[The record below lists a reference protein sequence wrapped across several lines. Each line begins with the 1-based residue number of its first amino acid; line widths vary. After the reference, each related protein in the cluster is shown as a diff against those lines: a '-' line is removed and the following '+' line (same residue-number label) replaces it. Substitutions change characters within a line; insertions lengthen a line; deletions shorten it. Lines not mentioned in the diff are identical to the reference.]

1 MYYLK
6 TFPGPIAQALK
17 RTRGLITAGTLMAM
31 AAQGASAACT
41 YTVESEWNN
50 GFVANITIKNDS
62 GAQVNNWSVNWSYPT
77 NRITSSWNVNL
88 SGANPYTATNV
99 SWNGGIAPG
108 QSVTFGFQG
117 TKGASAAERPTINGT
132 LCGAAPVS
140 SVRSSTP
147 PSSAPVSSVRS
158 SLAPSSVAPSSI
170 APSSAPRSSV
180 APSSIAP
187 SSAPVSS
194 SSRSSAAPTTR
205 KFVGN
210 ITTSGAVRSDFINYW
225 NQITPENEGKW
236 GSVEATRD
244 VYNWAPV
251 DRVYAYARQHN
262 IPVKAH
268 TFVWGSQFP
277 SWITNLSAAE
287 QAAEIEEWIR
297 DYCTRYPDTA
307 LIDVVNEAT
316 PGHAPATFAQNAFG
330 NDWIIKSFQLARKY
344 CPNATL
350 ILNDYNVLSWNT
362 NEFIAMATPAINA
375 GVVDALGMQA
385 HGLADRPLSE
395 TTSKLNQI
403 AALGLPIYIS
413 EYDIEKTNDQEQLQ
427 VMQQQFPL
435 FYNHPS
441 VKGITLWGY
450 VVGKTWRDGTGLIQD
465 NGTPRPAMTW
475 LMNYLASQ
483 TPASSSVRSSAP
495 SSVPASSRSSS
506 SAVVASSSSV
516 VIVPSS
522 SSSLASSSVRSSS
535 SSSIISNQSQ
545 LVVAINAGGAQ
556 VAYNG
561 VQYQADRFSTG
572 GTANSTTDNISNVA
586 EPALFQTERYGTFG
600 YEVPVTNATY
610 SVELHF
616 AEIYHTTVGKRS
628 FNLSVEGKQEL
639 SQVDLYSLIG
649 ADAAYS
655 YTVNNVQVTDGKLN
669 IDLATLVDNGTI
681 AGFAIYSSNGGKLV
695 ETPPVTPGTASKE
708 NEGADCVLGTAPAA
722 ASNAK
727 LPDPFKK
734 YNGTR
739 ISSKADWRC
748 QRQET
753 LKQIEA
759 SIYGTKPGKP
769 DSVTGTVSNTQIT
782 VNVSHQG
789 KTASFS
795 AKVEMPTNVS
805 GPVPAVVVLGGFGA
819 DTATIKAEGVAVI
832 TYDPY
837 AVGAE
842 SGSRTN
848 KTGAFYT
855 IYGNRSTTGLLAA
868 WGWGVSR
875 IIDVLEQ
882 SGTVL
887 KADAIG
893 VTGCSRFGK
902 GAFAIGA
909 LDQRIALTMPIESG
923 SGGVPIWRG
932 IPGEGAQSPS
942 SAYGETYWL
951 GDVFSGY
958 TADTKRLPVDTHQI
972 IGLVAPRGLYIMDNP
987 HIANLGPKSAHAAA
1001 LAGAEIYKALGATS
1015 SITYLSNIAD
1025 GNHCAIRPE
1034 FKAPL
1039 QANIRRFLK
1048 KESATTG
1055 GLNARSN
1062 ATANFSDWV
1071 DWTTPTL
1078 N

>member
-1 MYYLK
+1 MHKLN
-6 TFPGPIAQALK
+6 TFPESIAQALK
-17 RTRGLITAGTLMAM
+17 RTRVLVTAGAVLAM

-41 YTVESEWNN
+41 YTIDNEWNT
-50 GFVANITIKNDS
+50 GFVASITIKNDT
-62 GAQVNNWSVNWSYPT
+62 GAAVNGWNINWSYST
-77 NRITSSWNVNL
+77 NRITSSWNANL
-88 SGANPYTATNV
+88 TGSNPYTATNLG
-99 SWNGGIAPG
+99 WNGSIAAG
-108 QSVTFGFQG
+108 QSVSFGFQG
-117 TKGASAAERPTINGT
+117 NKNGATAERPTINGT
-132 LCGAAPVS
+132 VCSGGTVS
-140 SVRSSTP
+140 SPASSSVIRSSVPSSTP
-147 PSSAPVSSVRS
+147 SSVPSSSRSSV
-158 SLAPSSVAPSSI
+158 PSSI
-170 APSSAPRSSV
+170 AV
-180 APSSIAP
+180 T
-187 SSAPVSS
+187 S
-194 SSRSSAAPTTR
+194 SSRSSAAPVTR

-210 ITTSGAVRSDFINYW
+210 ITTSGAVRPDFINYW

-244 VYNWAPV
+244 QYNWAPL
-251 DRVYAYARQHN
+251 DRIYAYAREHN

-277 SWITNLSAAE
+277 SWINNLSAAE

-307 LIDVVNEAT
+307 MIDVVNEAI
-316 PGHAPATFAQNAFG
+316 PGHAPAAFAQNAFG
-330 NDWIIKSFQLARKY
+330 NDWIIKSFQLARQY
-344 CPNATL
+344 CPNAIL
-350 ILNDYNVLSWNT
+350 ILNDYNVLSWDT
-362 NEFIAMATPAINA
+362 DKFITLARPVIAA
-375 GVVDALGMQA
+375 GVVDALGAQS

-435 FYNHPS
+435 FYNHAS

-465 NGTPRPAMTW
+465 NGTFRPAMTW
-475 LMNYLASQ
+475 LMNYL
-483 TPASSSVRSSAP
+483 SSVTPSSQ
-495 SSVPASSRSSS
+495 SSVPSSSRSSQS
-506 SAVVASSSSV
+506 SAIISSSSSSV
-516 VIVPSS
+516 IVPATSS
-522 SSSLASSSVRSSS
+522 SSSRPSSSSVRSSS
-535 SSSIISNQSQ
+535 SSSIISTTRE
-545 LVVAINAGGAQ
+545 LVYAINSGGGK
-556 VAYNG
+556 VNYNG
-561 VQYQADRFSTG
+561 VEYQADRFNTG

-586 EPALFQTERYGTFG
+586 EGALFQSELYGTFG
-600 YEVPVTNATY
+600 YEIPVTNSTY

-628 FNLSVEGKQEL
+628 FNVSVEGKQEL

-669 IDLATLVDNGTI
+669 INLETLLDNGTL
-681 AGFAIYSSNGGKLV
+681 AGFAIYSSTGGKFV
-695 ETPPVTPGTASKE
+695 EPPVVDPGSASKE
-708 NEGADCVLGTAPAA
+708 NEGADCVLGSAPAA
-722 ASNAK
+722 TSNAK

-734 YNGTR
+734 YNGSR
-739 ISSKADWRC
+739 IASKSEWRC
-748 QRQET
+748 QRQEI
-753 LKQIEA
+753 LKQVEA
-759 SIYGTKPGKP
+759 SIYGTKPPKP
-769 DSVTGTVSNTQIT
+769 EKVTGTVSRTQIT
-782 VNVSHQG
+782 VNVEHQG
-789 KTASFS
+789 KTASFT
-795 AKVEMPTNVS
+795 AKVEMPTNAS
-805 GPVPAVVVLGGFGA
+805 GAVPAVVVLGGFGG
-819 DTATIKAEGVAVI
+819 DTATIKAEGAAII

-882 SGTVL
+882 SGATIL
-887 KADAIG
+887 KPDAIG

-909 LDQRIALTMPIESG
+909 LDQRIALTIPFESG

-951 GDVFSGY
+951 GDAFSNY
-958 TADTKRLPVDTHQI
+958 TADTKRLPVDTHEI
-972 IGLVAPRGLYIMDNP
+972 IALVAPRGLYIMDNP

-1001 LAGAEIYKALGATS
+1001 LAGAEVYKALGATS
-1015 SITYLSNIAD
+1015 SITYHSNVAS
-1025 GNHCAIRPE
+1025 GSHCEIRPE
-1034 FKAPL
+1034 HKAQL

-1055 GLNARSN
+1055 GLNAHSK
-1062 ATANFSDWV
+1062 ATANKNDWV

>member
-1 MYYLK
+1 MNKIQCAEPL
-6 TFPGPIAQALK
+6 FA
-17 RTRGLITAGTLMAM
+17 RGLKKTCRLIGAG
-31 AAQGASAACT
+31 AALAFLSQSAFAACT
-41 YTVESEWNN
+41 YNIDNEWNT
-50 GFVANITIKNDS
+50 GFVASINIKNDT
-62 GAQVNNWSVNWSYPT
+62 GAPVTNWSINWSYSA
-77 NRITSSWNVNL
+77 NRITSSWNANL
-88 SGANPYTATNV
+88 TGSNPYTATNIG
-99 SWNGGIAPG
+99 WNGNIAAG
-108 QSVTFGFQG
+108 QSVSFGFQG
-117 TKGASAAERPTINGT
+117 NKNGSTAERPTINGT
-132 LCGAAPVS
+132 VCSGGTVS
-140 SVRSSTP
+140 SVRSS
-147 PSSAPVSSVRS
+147 SVSSVSTS
-158 SLAPSSVAPSSI
+158 SS
-170 APSSAPRSSV
+170 
-180 APSSIAP
+180 
-187 SSAPVSS
+187 VSS
-194 SSRSSAAPTTR
+194 SSRSSVISSAVTSSSSRSSVVSTN

-210 ITTSGAVRSDFINYW
+210 ITTSGAVRSDFSNYW

-251 DRVYAYARQHN
+251 DRIYAYAREHN
-262 IPVKAH
+262 IPMKAH

-277 SWITNLSAAE
+277 SWITNLSASE

-307 LIDVVNEAT
+307 MIDVVNEAI
-316 PGHAPATFAQNAFG
+316 PGHAPATYAQNAFG

-350 ILNDYNVLSWNT
+350 ILNDYNVLSWDT
-362 NEFIAMATPAINA
+362 DKFITLAKPVIAA
-375 GVVDALGMQA
+375 GVVDALGEQA

-395 TTSKLNQI
+395 LQSKLSQI
-403 AALGLPIYIS
+403 AALGLPIYIT
-413 EYDIEKTNDQEQLQ
+413 EYDIEKTNDQDQLR

-435 FYNHPS
+435 FYEHPS

-475 LMNYLASQ
+475 LMNYLSSAR
-483 TPASSSVRSSAP
+483 SSSSQ
-495 SSVPASSRSSS
+495 SSVVSSSRSSQS
-506 SAVVASSSSV
+506 SIVTVSSSSSV
-516 VIVPSS
+516 IPSS
-522 SSSLASSSVRSSS
+522 SSSSVSSSLNSSSVSSVSSSLRSSS
-535 SSSIISNQSQ
+535 SSSIATRQ
-545 LVVAINAGGAQ
+545 LVYAINSGGGK
-556 VAYNG
+556 VSYSG
-561 VQYQADRFSTG
+561 VEYQADRFNTG
-572 GTANSTTDNISNVA
+572 GTAHSVTTNITNTT
-586 EPALFQTERYGTFG
+586 EDALFQDELYGTFG
-600 YEVPVTNATY
+600 YAIPVTNSTY

-616 AEIYHTTVGKRS
+616 AEIYHTTSAQRS
-628 FNLSVEGKQEL
+628 FNVSVEGRSVM
-639 SQVDLYSLIG
+639 SQVDIYSLIG
-649 ADAAYS
+649 ANAAYT
-655 YTVNNVQVTDGKLN
+655 YTVDNIQVTDGKLN
-669 IDLATLVDNGTI
+669 IDLETLKDNGTI
-681 AGFAIYSSNGGKLV
+681 SGFAIYSSSGGKFV
-695 ETPPVTPGTASKE
+695 EPPVVDPGSSGKE
-708 NEGADCVLGTAPAA
+708 NEGADCAIGNAPAA
-722 ASNAK
+722 ATNAK

-734 YNGTR
+734 YNGAR
-739 ISSKADWRC
+739 IASKSDWRC
-748 QRQET
+748 QRQEI
-753 LKQIEA
+753 LKQAEA
-759 SIYGTKPGKP
+759 SIYGTKPPKP
-769 DSVTGTVSNTQIT
+769 EQVSGTVSSTQIT
-782 VNVSHQG
+782 VNVQHQG
-789 KTASFS
+789 KTASFT
-795 AKVEMPTNVS
+795 AKVEMPSNTS

-819 DTATIKAEGVAVI
+819 DTSTIKAEGVAVI
-832 TYDPY
+832 NYDPY

-882 SGTVL
+882 SGATVL
-887 KADAIG
+887 KPDAIG

-951 GDVFSGY
+951 GDAFNNYVS
-958 TADTKRLPVDTHQI
+958 DVKRLPVDTHEI

-1015 SITYLSNIAD
+1015 SITYYSNVSD
-1025 GNHCAIRPE
+1025 GTHCAVRPE
-1034 FKAPL
+1034 FKAPM

-1048 KESATTG
+1048 NESATTG
-1055 GLNARSN
+1055 GINASSK
-1062 ATANFSDWV
+1062 ATSRLSDWV

>member
-1 MYYLK
+1 MHNIK
-6 TFPGPIAQALK
+6 SAAGPITCALK
-17 RTRGLITAGTLMAM
+17 RTCGLIGMG
-31 AAQGASAACT
+31 AAFALLSHSASAACT
-41 YTVESEWNN
+41 YSVDNEWNN
-50 GFVANITIKNDS
+50 GFVASITIKNDT
-62 GAQVNNWSVNWSYPT
+62 GAAVNGWSINWSYST
-77 NRITSSWNVNL
+77 NRITSSWNANL
-88 SGANPYTATNV
+88 SGSNPYTATNIG
-99 SWNGGIAPG
+99 WNGSIAPG
-108 QSVTFGFQG
+108 QSISFGFQG
-117 TKGASAAERPTINGT
+117 NKNGATAERPTINGT
-132 LCGAAPVS
+132 VCSGGTGSSARSS
-140 SVRSSTP
+140 SVTPSSVPSSTP
-147 PSSAPVSSVRS
+147 ASS
-158 SLAPSSVAPSSI
+158 
-170 APSSAPRSSV
+170 RSSV
-180 APSSIAP
+180 A
-187 SSAPVSS
+187 VT
-194 SSRSSAAPTTR
+194 SSRSSVAPTTR

-210 ITTSGAVRSDFINYW
+210 ITTGGAVRSDFINYW

-244 VYNWAPV
+244 QYNWAPL
-251 DRVYAYARQHN
+251 DRIYEYARQHN

-297 DYCTRYPDTA
+297 DYCARYPDTA
-307 LIDVVNEAT
+307 MIDVVNEAI

-330 NDWIIKSFQLARKY
+330 NDWIIKSFQLARQY
-344 CPNATL
+344 CPNAVL
-350 ILNDYNVLSWNT
+350 ILNDYNVLSWDT
-362 NEFIAMATPAINA
+362 DKFITLARPVIAA
-375 GVVDALGMQA
+375 GVVDALGAQS

-435 FYNHPS
+435 FYNHAS

-450 VVGKTWRDGTGLIQD
+450 VVGRTWREGTGLIQE

-475 LMNYLASQ
+475 LMNYL
-483 TPASSSVRSSAP
+483 SSVTPSSQ
-495 SSVPASSRSSS
+495 SSVPASSRSSQAS
-506 SAVVASSSSV
+506 VARSSSS
-516 VIVPSS
+516 IVPLSS
-522 SSSLASSSVRSSS
+522 SSSSSRPASSSIRSSS
-535 SSSIISNQSQ
+535 SSSIISTRPE
-545 LVVAINAGGAQ
+545 LVYAINSGGGK
-556 VAYNG
+556 VSYNG
-561 VQYQADRFSTG
+561 VEYQADRFNTG

-586 EPALFQTERYGTFG
+586 EGALFQSELYGTFG
-600 YEVPVTNATY
+600 YEIPVTNSTY

-616 AEIYHTTVGKRS
+616 AEIYHTTSGRRS
-628 FNLSVEGKQEL
+628 FNVAVEGKQEM

-649 ADAAYS
+649 ADAAYA

-669 IDLATLVDNGTI
+669 IDLTTLTDNATL
-681 AGFAIYSSNGGKLV
+681 AGFAIYSSTGGKFV
-695 ETPPVTPGTASKE
+695 EPPVVDPGSASKE
-708 NEGADCVLGTAPAA
+708 NEGADCAIGNPPAA
-722 ASNAK
+722 TSNAR

-734 YNGTR
+734 YSGAR
-739 ISSKADWRC
+739 ISSKSEWRC
-748 QRQET
+748 QRQEI
-753 LKQIEA
+753 LKQVEA
-759 SIYGTKPGKP
+759 SIYGTKPPKP
-769 DSVTGTVSNTQIT
+769 EQVTGSVSRTQIT
-782 VNVSHQG
+782 VNVQHQG

-795 AKVEMPTNVS
+795 AKVEMPSNVS
-805 GPVPAVVVLGGFGA
+805 GPVPAVVVLGGFGG
-819 DTATIKAEGVAVI
+819 DTATIKAEGAAII

-868 WGWGVSR
+868 WSWGVSR

-882 SGTVL
+882 NGATIL
-887 KADAIG
+887 KPDAIG

-909 LDQRIALTMPIESG
+909 LDQRIALTIPFESG

-951 GDVFSGY
+951 GDAFSNY

-972 IGLVAPRGLYIMDNP
+972 IALVAPRGLYIMDNP

-1001 LAGAEIYKALGATS
+1001 IAGAEVYKALGATN
-1015 SITYLSNIAD
+1015 SITYHSNVAS
-1025 GNHCAIRPE
+1025 GSHCEVRPE
-1034 FKAPL
+1034 HKAQL

-1055 GLNARSN
+1055 GLNAHSK
-1062 ATANFSDWV
+1062 ATANKNDWV

>member
-1 MYYLK
+1 MHHLK
-6 TFPGPIAQALK
+6 TFPGPLAQALK
-17 RTRGLITAGTLMAM
+17 RTRGMFVAGAVLAM
-31 AAQGASAACT
+31 TAQGASAACT
-41 YTVESEWNN
+41 YTIDNEWNT
-50 GFVANITIKNDS
+50 GFVATITIKNDT
-62 GAQVNNWSVNWSYPT
+62 GAAVNGWNINWTYSA
-77 NRITSSWNVNL
+77 NRITSSWNANL
-88 SGANPYTATNV
+88 TGSNPYTATNLG
-99 SWNGGIAPG
+99 WNGNIAAG
-108 QSVTFGFQG
+108 QSVSFGFQG
-117 TKGASAAERPTINGT
+117 NKNGATAERPTINGT
-132 LCGAAPVS
+132 VCAGGTVS
-140 SVRSSTP
+140 SVRSSSVV
-147 PSSAPVSSVRS
+147 PSSVPSSSVRS
-158 SLAPSSVAPSSI
+158 SVVPSSSTPSSVASSSSVPSST
-170 APSSAPRSSV
+170 
-180 APSSIAP
+180 
-187 SSAPVSS
+187 PVTS

-251 DRVYAYARQHN
+251 DRIYAYAREHN

-277 SWITNLSAAE
+277 SWITNLSASE

-316 PGHAPATFAQNAFG
+316 PGHAPAEFARNAFG

-344 CPNATL
+344 CPNAVL

-362 NEFIAMATPAINA
+362 AEFIAMATPAINA

-385 HGLADRPLSE
+385 HGLADRPLAE

-435 FYNHPS
+435 FYNHAS

-450 VVGKTWRDGTGLIQD
+450 VVGKTWRDGTGLIQE

-475 LMNYLASQ
+475 LMNYLKTATPSSQ
-483 TPASSSVRSSAP
+483 SSAP
-495 SSVPASSRSSS
+495 SSVASSSRSSQS
-506 SAVVASSSSV
+506 SAVVSSSSSV

-522 SSSLASSSVRSSS
+522 SSSSSLSSSLRSSS
-535 SSSIISNQSQ
+535 SSSIISTRPE
-545 LVVAINAGGAQ
+545 LVYAINSGGGK
-556 VAYNG
+556 VNYNG
-561 VQYQADRFSTG
+561 VEYLADRFSTG

-586 EPALFQTERYGTFG
+586 EPALFQSELYGTFG
-600 YEVPVTNATY
+600 YEIPVTNSTY
-610 SVELHF
+610 TVELHF
-616 AEIYHTTVGKRS
+616 AEIYHTTVGQRS
-628 FNLSVEGKQEL
+628 FNVSVEGKQEM

-649 ADAAYS
+649 ADAAYT

-669 IDLATLVDNGTI
+669 INLQTLVDNGTL
-681 AGFAIYSSNGGKLV
+681 AGFAIYSSTGGKFV
-695 ETPPVTPGTASKE
+695 EPPVVDPGSASKE
-708 NEGADCVLGTAPAA
+708 NEGADCVLGAAPAA

-734 YNGTR
+734 YNGSR
-739 ISSKADWRC
+739 IAAKSEWRC

-769 DSVTGTVSNTQIT
+769 ESVTGTVTNTQIT

-789 KTASFS
+789 KTASFT
-795 AKVEMPTNVS
+795 AKVERPANVT

-819 DTATIKAEGVAVI
+819 DTATIRAEGVAVI

-837 AVGAE
+837 VVGAE

-868 WGWGVSR
+868 WAWGVSR

-882 SGTVL
+882 SGTTVL
-887 KADAIG
+887 KPDAIG

-951 GDVFSGY
+951 GDAFSNY

-972 IGLVAPRGLYIMDNP
+972 IALVAPRGLYIMDNP

-1001 LAGAEIYKALGATS
+1001 LAGAEVYKALGATS

-1025 GNHCAIRPE
+1025 GSHCAIRPE

-1039 QANIRRFLK
+1039 QSNIRRFLK

-1055 GLNARSN
+1055 GLNPRSN
-1062 ATANFSDWV
+1062 ATANKNDWV

>member
-1 MYYLK
+1 MNTMNLL
-6 TFPGPIAQALK
+6 PGQIARVLK
-17 RTRGLITAGTLMAM
+17 RTRGLMTAGALLALT
-31 AAQGASAACT
+31 AQGASAACT
-41 YTVESEWNN
+41 YNVDNEWNT
-50 GFVANITIKNDS
+50 GFVASITIKNDT
-62 GAQVNNWSVNWSYPT
+62 GAPVNNWSLNWSYT
-77 NRITSSWNVNL
+77 SNRISSGWNSNL
-88 SGANPYTATNV
+88 SGSNPYIATNMN
-99 SWNGGIAPG
+99 WNGSIAPG
-108 QSVTFGFQG
+108 QSVSFGFQG
-117 TKGASAAERPTINGT
+117 TKNNGSAAERPTINGT
-132 LCGAAPVS
+132 VCGGGAVS
-140 SVRSSTP
+140 SVRSS
-147 PSSAPVSSVRS
+147 A
-158 SLAPSSVAPSSI
+158 APSSVAPSSV
-170 APSSAPRSSV
+170 APSSVGPSSVPRSSV
-180 APSSIAP
+180 APSSVAP
-187 SSAPVSS
+187 SSVPRSSVAPSS
-194 SSRSSAAPTTR
+194 SSKSSVAPTTA

-244 VYNWAPV
+244 QYNWAPL
-251 DRVYAYARQHN
+251 DRIYAYARQHN

-268 TFVWGSQFP
+268 TLVWGSQFP
-277 SWITNLSAAE
+277 NWINNLSAAE

-297 DYCTRYPDTA
+297 DYCARYPDTA
-307 LIDVVNEAT
+307 MIDVVNEAT
-316 PGHAPATFAQNAFG
+316 PGHAPATYAQNAFG
-330 NDWIIKSFQLARKY
+330 NNWIIKSFQLARQY
-344 CPNATL
+344 CPNAIL

-362 NEFIAMATPAINA
+362 AEFIAMATPAINA

-413 EYDIEKTNDQEQLQ
+413 EYDIEKTNDQQQLQ

-450 VVGKTWRDGTGLIQD
+450 VVGRTWRDGTGLIQE

-475 LMNYLASQ
+475 LMNYLANQ
-483 TPASSSVRSSAP
+483 TPASSSAP
-495 SSVPASSRSSS
+495 SSVPVSSSRSSQS
-506 SAVVASSSSV
+506 SLGL
-516 VIVPSS
+516 PSS
-522 SSSLASSSVRSSS
+522 SSSVITLPSSS
-535 SSSIISNQSQ
+535 SSSSPRSSSASSIISTQPQ

-556 VAYNG
+556 VNYNG
-561 VQYQADRFSTG
+561 VQYKADQYSTG
-572 GTANSTTDNISNVA
+572 GTAHSTTSSISNVA
-586 EPALFQTERYGTFG
+586 EGALFQSERYGTYG
-600 YEVPVTNATY
+600 YEIPVTNSTY
-610 SVELHF
+610 TIELHF
-616 AEIYHTTVGKRS
+616 AEIYQTTVGRRS
-628 FNLSVEGKQEL
+628 FNLAVEGAQEMY
-639 SQVDLYSLIG
+639 QVDLYSLIG
-649 ADAAYS
+649 ANAAYT
-655 YTVNNVQVTDGKLN
+655 YVVEDVQVTDGKLN
-669 IDLATLVDNGTI
+669 IDLTTLVDNATL
-681 AGFAIYSSNGGKLV
+681 AGFAIYSSTGGKLV
-695 ETPPVTPGTASKE
+695 ETTPPINPGTASKE
-708 NEGADCVLGTAPAA
+708 NEGADCAIGNPPAA
-722 ASNAK
+722 TSNAR

-734 YNGTR
+734 YNGAR
-739 ISSKADWRC
+739 ITSKADWRC

-753 LKQIEA
+753 LKQVEA

-769 DSVTGTVSNTQIT
+769 ESVTGTVSNTQIT
-782 VNVSHQG
+782 VNVQHQG
-789 KTASFS
+789 KSASFS
-795 AKVEMPTNVS
+795 ARVEMPTNVS

-832 TYDPY
+832 VYDPY
-837 AVGAE
+837 VVGAE

-868 WGWGVSR
+868 WSWGVSR

-882 SGTVL
+882 SGTTVL
-887 KADAIG
+887 KPDAIG

-909 LDQRIALTMPIESG
+909 LDQRIALTMPFESG

-951 GDVFSGY
+951 GDAFSNY
-958 TADTKRLPVDTHQI
+958 TADTRRLPVDTHQI
-972 IGLVAPRGLYIMDNP
+972 IALVAPRGLFIMDNP

-1001 LAGAEIYKALGATS
+1001 LAGAEVYKALGATS
-1015 SITYLSNIAD
+1015 SITYHSNVAN
-1025 GNHCAIRPE
+1025 GSHCAIRPE
-1034 FKAPL
+1034 HKAPL

-1055 GLNARSN
+1055 GLNARAN
-1062 ATANFSDWV
+1062 ATANINDWV

>member
-1 MYYLK
+1 MRSL
-6 TFPGPIAQALK
+6 TIFPGHIAQALK
-17 RTRGLITAGTLMAM
+17 RTRHLVTAGALLAV

-41 YTVESEWNN
+41 YNIDNEWNT
-50 GFVANITIKNDS
+50 GFVASITIKNDT
-62 GAQVNNWSVNWSYPT
+62 GAAINNWNINWSYSA
-77 NRITSSWNVNL
+77 NRITNSWNANL
-88 SGANPYTATNV
+88 SGSNPYTASNLG
-99 SWNGGIAPG
+99 WNGNIAPG
-108 QSVTFGFQG
+108 QSISFGFQG
-117 TKGASAAERPTINGT
+117 NKNNGAAAERPTINGAA
-132 LCGAAPVS
+132 CNGGAVS
-140 SVRSSTP
+140 SVRSSVA
-147 PSSAPVSSVRS
+147 PSSVAPSSV
-158 SLAPSSVAPSSI
+158 APSSVAPSSI
-170 APSSAPRSSV
+170 APSSSRSSVPSSV
-180 APSSIAP
+180 APSSIA
-187 SSAPVSS
+187 VTS
-194 SSRSSAAPTTR
+194 SSRSSVAPAPR

-244 VYNWAPV
+244 QYNWAPL
-251 DRVYAYARQHN
+251 DRIYAYARQHN

-268 TFVWGSQFP
+268 TLVWGSQFP
-277 SWITNLSAAE
+277 SWINNLSAAE

-297 DYCTRYPDTA
+297 DYCARYPDTA
-307 LIDVVNEAT
+307 MIDVVNEAT
-316 PGHAPATFAQNAFG
+316 PGHAPAAFAQNAFG
-330 NDWIIKSFQLARKY
+330 NNWIIKSFQLARQY
-344 CPNATL
+344 CPNAIL

-362 NEFIAMATPAINA
+362 AEFITMATPAINA

-395 TTSKLNQI
+395 TTNKLNQI

-450 VVGKTWRDGTGLIQD
+450 VVGKTWRDGTGLIQE

-475 LMNYLASQ
+475 LMNYLATNATSSQ
-483 TPASSSVRSSAP
+483 SSVAS
-495 SSVPASSRSSS
+495 SSRSSQS
-506 SAVVASSSSV
+506 SAIISSSSSSV
-516 VIVPSS
+516 IVPATS
-522 SSSLASSSVRSSS
+522 SSSLSSTSSARSSS
-535 SSSIISNQSQ
+535 SSSIISTWPE

-556 VAYNG
+556 VNYNG
-561 VQYQADRFSTG
+561 VQYKADQYSTG
-572 GTANSTTDNISNVA
+572 GTVHSTTSSISNVA
-586 EPALFQTERYGTFG
+586 EGALFQSERYGTYG
-600 YEVPVTNATY
+600 YEIPVTNSTY
-610 SVELHF
+610 SIELHF
-616 AEIYHTTVGKRS
+616 AEIYQTTVGKRS
-628 FNLSVEGKQEL
+628 FNVSVEGKQEMY
-639 SQVDLYSLIG
+639 QVDLYSLIG
-649 ADAAYS
+649 ANAAYS
-655 YTVNNVQVTDGKLN
+655 YTVDNVQVTDGKLN
-669 IDLATLVDNGTI
+669 IDLTTLVDNATL
-681 AGFAIYSSNGGKLV
+681 AGFAIYSSTGGKLV
-695 ETPPVTPGTASKE
+695 ETTPPINPGTASKE
-708 NEGADCVLGTAPAA
+708 NEGADCVLGNPPAA
-722 ASNAK
+722 TSNAK

-734 YNGTR
+734 YNGAR
-739 ISSKADWRC
+739 IASKADWRC

-753 LKQIEA
+753 LKQVEA

-769 DSVTGTVSNTQIT
+769 QTVTGTVSNSQIT
-782 VNVSHQG
+782 VNVQHQG
-789 KTASFS
+789 KSASFS
-795 AKVEMPTNVS
+795 ARVEMPSNTS

-832 TYDPY
+832 VYDPY
-837 AVGAE
+837 VVGAE
-842 SGSRTN
+842 SGSRSN
-848 KTGAFYT
+848 KTGAFYS
-855 IYGNRSTTGLLAA
+855 IYGNNSSTGLLAA

-882 SGTVL
+882 SGTTVL
-887 KADAIG
+887 KPDAIG

-909 LDQRIALTMPIESG
+909 LDQRIALTMPFESG

-951 GDVFSGY
+951 GDTFGNY

-972 IGLVAPRGLYIMDNP
+972 IALVAPRGLFIMDNP

-1001 LAGAEIYKALGATS
+1001 LAGAEVYKALGATS
-1015 SITYLSNIAD
+1015 SITYHSNVAD
-1025 GNHCAIRPE
+1025 GSHCSIRPE
-1034 FKAPL
+1034 HKAPL

-1055 GLNARSN
+1055 GINARSN
-1062 ATANFSDWV
+1062 ATANINDWV

>member
-1 MYYLK
+1 MHNSQYAL
-6 TFPGPIAQALK
+6 GPITQALK
-17 RTRGLITAGTLMAM
+17 KTCGLLAVG
-31 AAQGASAACT
+31 AALAVLSHSASAACT
-41 YTVESEWNN
+41 YKVDNEWNN
-50 GFVANITIKNDS
+50 GFVASITIKNDT
-62 GAQVNNWSVNWSYPT
+62 GAAVTNWSLNWSYAS
-77 NRITSSWNVNL
+77 NRITSSWNANF
-88 SGANPYTATNV
+88 SGSNPYTATNV
-99 SWNGGIAPG
+99 NWNGNIAAG

-117 TKGASAAERPTINGT
+117 TKGSGAAEVPTVNGT
-132 LCGAAPVS
+132 VCAGGTVSSTANVSSTTSVS
-140 SVRSSTP
+140 SVQS
-147 PSSAPVSSVRS
+147 
-158 SLAPSSVAPSSI
+158 SSVAPSSVPRI
-170 APSSAPRSSV
+170 SS
-180 APSSIAP
+180 APSSI
-187 SSAPVSS
+187 SISS
-194 SSRSSAAPTTR
+194 SSRSSVAPTTR

-244 VYNWAPV
+244 QYNWAPL
-251 DRVYAYARQHN
+251 DRIYEYARQHN

-277 SWITNLSAAE
+277 NWINNLSAAE

-307 LIDVVNEAT
+307 MIDVVNEAI

-330 NDWIIKSFQLARKY
+330 NDWIIKSFQLARQY
-344 CPNATL
+344 CPNAIL
-350 ILNDYNVLSWNT
+350 ILNDYNVLSWDT
-362 NEFIAMATPAINA
+362 DKFVTLARPVIAA
-375 GVVDALGMQA
+375 GVVDALGAQS

-435 FYNHPS
+435 FYNHAS

-450 VVGKTWRDGTGLIQD
+450 VVGKTWRDGTGLIQE

-475 LMNYLASQ
+475 LMNYLATNTPSSQ
-483 TPASSSVRSSAP
+483 SSVASSVAS
-495 SSVPASSRSSS
+495 SSRSSLS
-506 SAVVASSSSV
+506 SSQSSSLISSASSSLV
-516 VIVPSS
+516 RSS
-522 SSSLASSSVRSSS
+522 SSIVSSSSVRSSS
-535 SSSIISNQSQ
+535 SSSVISTNQ
-545 LVVAINAGGAQ
+545 LVLAINSGGGA
-556 VAYNG
+556 VNYNG
-561 VQYQADRFSTG
+561 VAYQADRLNTG
-572 GTANSTTDNISNVA
+572 GTAHSTTDNISNVA
-586 EPALFQTERYGTFG
+586 EGALFQSELYGSFG
-600 YEVPVTNATY
+600 YEIPVTNATY
-610 SVELHF
+610 SIELHF

-628 FNLSVEGKQEL
+628 FNLAIEGKQEMA
-639 SQVDLYSLIG
+639 QVDLYSLIG

-655 YTVNNVQVTDGKLN
+655 FTVNNVQVSDGKLN
-669 IDLATLVDNGTI
+669 IDLTTLVDNATL

-695 ETPPVTPGTASKE
+695 DTPPVDPGSASKE
-708 NEGADCVLGTAPAA
+708 NEGADCAIGTPPAA
-722 ASNAK
+722 VINAK

-734 YNGTR
+734 YNGSR
-739 ISSKADWRC
+739 ITAKADWRC
-748 QRQET
+748 QRQEI
-753 LKQIEA
+753 LKQVEA
-759 SIYGTKPGKP
+759 SIYGTKPPKP
-769 DSVTGTVSNTQIT
+769 TTVTGTVSNTQIT

-789 KTASFS
+789 KSASFS
-795 AKVEMPTNVS
+795 AKVEMPANVS
-805 GPVPAVVVLGGFGA
+805 GPVPAIVVLGGFGG
-819 DTATIKAEGVAVI
+819 DTATMKAEGVAII

-837 AVGAE
+837 VVGAE
-842 SGSRTN
+842 SGSRSN
-848 KTGAFYT
+848 KTGAFYS
-855 IYGNRSTTGLLAA
+855 IYGNTSSTGLLAA

-882 SGTVL
+882 SGSTVL
-887 KADAIG
+887 KSDAVG

-909 LDQRIALTMPIESG
+909 LDQRIVLTIPFESG

-951 GDVFSGY
+951 GDAFNNYVS
-958 TADTKRLPVDTHQI
+958 DVKRLPVDTHEI
-972 IGLVAPRGLYIMDNP
+972 IALVAPRGLYIMDNP

-1001 LAGAEIYKALGATS
+1001 LAGAEVYKALGAAN
-1015 SITYLSNIAD
+1015 SITYHSNVAS
-1025 GNHCAIRPE
+1025 GSHCEIRPE
-1034 FKAPL
+1034 HKAQL

-1055 GLNARSN
+1055 GLNAHSK
-1062 ATANFSDWV
+1062 ATANISDWV
-1071 DWTTPTL
+1071 DWTTPSL

>member
-1 MYYLK
+1 M
-6 TFPGPIAQALK
+6 
-17 RTRGLITAGTLMAM
+17 
-31 AAQGASAACT
+31 
-41 YTVESEWNN
+41 
-50 GFVANITIKNDS
+50 
-62 GAQVNNWSVNWSYPT
+62 
-77 NRITSSWNVNL
+77 
-88 SGANPYTATNV
+88 
-99 SWNGGIAPG
+99 
-108 QSVTFGFQG
+108 
-117 TKGASAAERPTINGT
+117 
-132 LCGAAPVS
+132 
-140 SVRSSTP
+140 
-147 PSSAPVSSVRS
+147 
-158 SLAPSSVAPSSI
+158 
-170 APSSAPRSSV
+170 
-180 APSSIAP
+180 
-187 SSAPVSS
+187 
-194 SSRSSAAPTTR
+194 
-205 KFVGN
+205 
-210 ITTSGAVRSDFINYW
+210 RSDFINYW

-236 GSVEATRD
+236 GSVEGTRD
-244 VYNWAPV
+244 QYNWAPL
-251 DRVYAYARQHN
+251 DRIYAYAREHN

-268 TFVWGSQFP
+268 TLVWGSQFP

-307 LIDVVNEAT
+307 MIDVVNEAI
-316 PGHAPATFAQNAFG
+316 PGHAPATYAQNAFG
-330 NDWIIKSFQLARKY
+330 NDWIIKSFQLARQY
-344 CPNATL
+344 CPNAIL
-350 ILNDYNVLSWNT
+350 ILNDYNVLSWDT
-362 NEFIAMATPAINA
+362 DKFITLARPVIAA
-375 GVVDALGMQA
+375 GVVDALGAQS

-395 TTSKLNQI
+395 TTTKLNQI
-403 AALGLPIYIS
+403 AVLGLPIYIS

-435 FYNHPS
+435 FYNHAS

-465 NGTPRPAMTW
+465 NGTFRPAMTW
-475 LMNYLASQ
+475 LMNYLATTNPSSQ
-483 TPASSSVRSSAP
+483 
-495 SSVPASSRSSS
+495 SSVPASSSRSSQS
-506 SAVVASSSSV
+506 SAVISSSSSSV
-516 VIVPSS
+516 IVLPSS
-522 SSSLASSSVRSSS
+522 SSSRLSSSLSSSSSSS
-535 SSSIISNQSQ
+535 SSSIISTTPA
-545 LVVAINAGGAQ
+545 LVYAINSGGAK
-556 VAYNG
+556 VSYNG
-561 VQYQADRFSTG
+561 VEYQADRFNTG

-586 EPALFQTERYGTFG
+586 EGALFQTELYGTFG
-600 YEVPVTNATY
+600 YAIPVTNSTY

-628 FNLSVEGKQEL
+628 FNVSVEGKQEL

-649 ADAAYS
+649 ADAAYT
-655 YTVNNVQVTDGKLN
+655 YTVSNVQVTDGKLN
-669 IDLATLVDNGTI
+669 IDLATLTDNATL
-681 AGFAIYSSNGGKLV
+681 AGFAIYSTTGGKFV
-695 ETPPVTPGTASKE
+695 EPPVVDPVAASKE

-722 ASNAK
+722 TSNAK

-734 YNGTR
+734 YNGSR
-739 ISSKADWRC
+739 ITSKSEWRC
-748 QRQET
+748 QRQEI
-753 LKQIEA
+753 LKQVEA
-759 SIYGTKPGKP
+759 SIYGTKPPKP
-769 DSVTGTVSNTQIT
+769 EKVTGTVSRTQIT
-782 VNVSHQG
+782 VNVEHQG
-789 KTASFS
+789 KITSFT
-795 AKVEMPTNVS
+795 AKVEMPTNAT
-805 GPVPAVVVLGGFGA
+805 GAVPAVVVLGGFGG
-819 DTATIKAEGVAVI
+819 DTATIKAEGAAII

-837 AVGAE
+837 VVGAE

-882 SGTVL
+882 SGATIL
-887 KADAIG
+887 KPDAIG

-909 LDQRIALTMPIESG
+909 LDQRIALTMPFESG

-951 GDVFSGY
+951 GDAFSNY

-972 IGLVAPRGLYIMDNP
+972 IALVAPRGLFIMDNP

-1001 LAGAEIYKALGATS
+1001 LAGAEVYKALGATS
-1015 SITYLSNIAD
+1015 SITYHSNVAD
-1025 GNHCAIRPE
+1025 GSHCSIRPE
-1034 FKAPL
+1034 HKAPM

-1062 ATANFSDWV
+1062 ATANISDWV

>member
-1 MYYLK
+1 MHK
-6 TFPGPIAQALK
+6 ITIFPDHIIQVFK
-17 RTRGLITAGTLMAM
+17 RTRGLVTAGALLAM

-41 YTVESEWNN
+41 YNIDNEWNT
-50 GFVANITIKNDS
+50 GFVASITIKNDT
-62 GAQVNNWSVNWSYPT
+62 GVAVNGWNINWSYSA
-77 NRITSSWNVNL
+77 NRITSSWNANL
-88 SGANPYTATNV
+88 TGSNPYTATNIG
-99 SWNGGIAPG
+99 WNGNIAAG
-108 QSVTFGFQG
+108 QSVSFGFQG
-117 TKGASAAERPTINGT
+117 NKNGATAERPTINGT
-132 LCGAAPVS
+132 VCAGGAAS
-140 SVRSSTP
+140 SVRSSVT
-147 PSSAPVSSVRS
+147 PSSLSSSSVV
-158 SLAPSSVAPSSI
+158 PSSVAPSS
-170 APSSAPRSSV
+170 V
-180 APSSIAP
+180 AIT
-187 SSAPVSS
+187 S
-194 SSRSSAAPTTR
+194 SSRSSVAPTTR

-236 GSVEATRD
+236 GSVEGTRD
-244 VYNWAPV
+244 QYNWAPL
-251 DRVYAYARQHN
+251 DRIYAYAREHN

-268 TFVWGSQFP
+268 TLVWGSQFP
-277 SWITNLSAAE
+277 SWINNLSASE

-307 LIDVVNEAT
+307 MIDVVNEAI
-316 PGHAPATFAQNAFG
+316 PGHAPATYAQNAFG
-330 NDWIIKSFQLARKY
+330 NDWIIKSFQLARQY
-344 CPNATL
+344 CPNAIL
-350 ILNDYNVLSWNT
+350 ILNDYNVLSWDT
-362 NEFIAMATPAINA
+362 DKFITLARPVIAA
-375 GVVDALGMQA
+375 GVVDALGAQS
-385 HGLADRPLSE
+385 HGPADRPLSE
-395 TTSKLNQI
+395 TTTKLNQI

-441 VKGITLWGY
+441 VEGITLWGY
-450 VVGKTWRDGTGLIQD
+450 VVGSTWRDGTGLIQQ
-465 NGTPRPAMTW
+465 NGTFRPAMTW
-475 LMNYLASQ
+475 LMNYLATTNPSSQ
-483 TPASSSVRSSAP
+483 SSVP
-495 SSVPASSRSSS
+495 SSVANSSRSSQS
-506 SAVVASSSSV
+506 SVVISSSSSSV
-516 VIVPSS
+516 IVPVSSSS
-522 SSSLASSSVRSSS
+522 SSSLSSSSLRSSS
-535 SSSIISNQSQ
+535 SSSIISTTPT
-545 LVVAINAGGAQ
+545 LVYAVNSGGAK
-556 VAYNG
+556 VNYNG
-561 VQYQADRFSTG
+561 VEYQADRFNTG

-586 EPALFQTERYGTFG
+586 EGALFQSELYGTFG
-600 YEVPVTNATY
+600 YAVPVTNSTY

-628 FNLSVEGKQEL
+628 FNVAVEGKQEM
-639 SQVDLYSLIG
+639 SQTDLYSLIG
-649 ADAAYS
+649 ADAAYT

-669 IDLATLVDNGTI
+669 IDLTTLTDNATL
-681 AGFAIYSSNGGKLV
+681 AGFAIYSTTGGKFV
-695 ETPPVTPGTASKE
+695 EPPVVDPVAASKE

-722 ASNAK
+722 TSNAK

-734 YNGTR
+734 YNGSR
-739 ISSKADWRC
+739 ITSKAEWRC

-753 LKQIEA
+753 LKQVEA
-759 SIYGTKPGKP
+759 SIYGTKPPKP
-769 DSVTGTVSNTQIT
+769 EKVTGTVSRTQIT
-782 VNVSHQG
+782 VNVEHQG
-789 KTASFS
+789 KTASFT
-795 AKVEMPTNVS
+795 ARVEMPTNAT
-805 GPVPAVVVLGGFGA
+805 GAVPAVVVLGGFGG
-819 DTATIKAEGVAVI
+819 DTATIKAEGAAII

-837 AVGAE
+837 LVGAE

-868 WGWGVSR
+868 WSWGVSR

-882 SGTVL
+882 SGATIL
-887 KADAIG
+887 KPDAIG

-909 LDQRIALTMPIESG
+909 LDQRIALTMPFESG

-951 GDVFSGY
+951 GDAFSNY

-972 IGLVAPRGLYIMDNP
+972 IALVAPRGLFIMDNP

-1001 LAGAEIYKALGATS
+1001 LAGAEVYKALGATS
-1015 SITYLSNIAD
+1015 SITYHSNVAD
-1025 GNHCAIRPE
+1025 GSHCSIRPE
-1034 FKAPL
+1034 HKAPM

-1062 ATANFSDWV
+1062 ATANINDWV

>member
-6 TFPGPIAQALK
+6 TFPGPLARALTQARSVLAV
-17 RTRGLITAGTLMAM
+17 GAVLAI

-41 YTVESEWNN
+41 YTIDNEWNT
-50 GFVANITIKNDS
+50 GFVATITIKNDT
-62 GAQVNNWSVNWSYPT
+62 GVAVNGWNINWSYSA
-77 NRITSSWNVNL
+77 NRITSSWNATL
-88 SGANPYTATNV
+88 TGSNPYAATNLG
-99 SWNGGIAPG
+99 WNGSIAAG
-108 QSVTFGFQG
+108 QSVSFGFQG
-117 TKGASAAERPTINGT
+117 NKNGATAERPTINGT
-132 LCGAAPVS
+132 VCTGGTAS
-140 SVRSSTP
+140 SVRT
-147 PSSAPVSSVRS
+147 SSV
-158 SLAPSSVAPSSI
+158 
-170 APSSAPRSSV
+170 
-180 APSSIAP
+180 
-187 SSAPVSS
+187 
-194 SSRSSAAPTTR
+194 T
-205 KFVGN
+205 
-210 ITTSGAVRSDFINYW
+210 
-225 NQITPENEGKW
+225 
-236 GSVEATRD
+236 
-244 VYNWAPV
+244 
-251 DRVYAYARQHN
+251 
-262 IPVKAH
+262 
-268 TFVWGSQFP
+268 
-277 SWITNLSAAE
+277 
-287 QAAEIEEWIR
+287 
-297 DYCTRYPDTA
+297 
-307 LIDVVNEAT
+307 
-316 PGHAPATFAQNAFG
+316 
-330 NDWIIKSFQLARKY
+330 
-344 CPNATL
+344 
-350 ILNDYNVLSWNT
+350 
-362 NEFIAMATPAINA
+362 
-375 GVVDALGMQA
+375 
-385 HGLADRPLSE
+385 
-395 TTSKLNQI
+395 
-403 AALGLPIYIS
+403 
-413 EYDIEKTNDQEQLQ
+413 
-427 VMQQQFPL
+427 
-435 FYNHPS
+435 
-441 VKGITLWGY
+441 
-450 VVGKTWRDGTGLIQD
+450 
-465 NGTPRPAMTW
+465 
-475 LMNYLASQ
+475 
-483 TPASSSVRSSAP
+483 P
-495 SSVPASSRSSS
+495 SSVPASSRSNS
-506 SAVVASSSSV
+506 SAMVASSSSV
-516 VIVPSS
+516 LIVPSS
-522 SSSLASSSVRSSS
+522 SSSLFSSSVRSSS
-535 SSSIISNQSQ
+535 SSSIISTQAQ

-616 AEIYHTTVGKRS
+616 AEIYHTTVGRRS

-655 YTVNNVQVTDGKLN
+655 YTINNVQVTDGKLN

-681 AGFAIYSSNGGKLV
+681 AGFAIYSANGGKLV
-695 ETPPVTPGTASKE
+695 EPPPVTPGTASKE

-739 ISSKADWRC
+739 ITSKADWRC

-769 DSVTGTVSNTQIT
+769 ESVTGTVTNTQIT
-782 VNVSHQG
+782 VNIQHQG
-789 KTASFS
+789 KTASFT
-795 AKVEMPTNVS
+795 ARVERPANVS

-819 DTATIKAEGVAVI
+819 DTATIRAEGVAVI

-882 SGTVL
+882 SGSSVL

-932 IPGEGAQSPS
+932 IPAEGAQSPS

-951 GDVFSGY
+951 GDAFSSY
-958 TADTKRLPVDTHQI
+958 TADTKRLPVDTHQL

-1001 LAGAEIYKALGATS
+1001 LAGAEIYKALGAGS
-1015 SITYLSNIAD
+1015 SLTYISNVAD
-1025 GNHCAIRPE
+1025 GSHCAVRSE
-1034 FKAPL
+1034 FRAPL
-1039 QANIRRFLK
+1039 QSNIRRFLK

-1055 GLNARSN
+1055 GLNARAN

>member
-1 MYYLK
+1 MHNNQYAA
-6 TFPGPIAQALK
+6 GPIAQVLRK
-17 RTRGLITAGTLMAM
+17 TCGLLGVGAAMAM
-31 AAQGASAACT
+31 LSHAASAACT
-41 YTVESEWNN
+41 YKVDNEWNN
-50 GFVANITIKNDS
+50 GFVASITIKNDT
-62 GAQVNNWSVNWSYPT
+62 GAAINNWSVNWSYAS
-77 NRITSSWNVNL
+77 NRITSSWNANFPG
-88 SGANPYTATNV
+88 SNPYTATNLN
-99 SWNGGIAPG
+99 WNGNIAAG

-117 TKGASAAERPTINGT
+117 TKGSGAAEVPTVNGT
-132 LCGAAPVS
+132 VCAGGTNSSTASVS
-140 SVRSSTP
+140 SAQS
-147 PSSAPVSSVRS
+147 
-158 SLAPSSVAPSSI
+158 SSVAPSST
-170 APSSAPRSSV
+170 PRSSS
-180 APSSIAP
+180 APSSIAL
-187 SSAPVSS
+187 SS
-194 SSRSSAAPTTR
+194 SSRSSVAPFTR

-244 VYNWAPV
+244 QYNWAPL
-251 DRVYAYARQHN
+251 DRIYEYARQHN

-277 SWITNLSAAE
+277 NWINNLSAAE

-307 LIDVVNEAT
+307 MIDVVNEAI

-330 NDWIIKSFQLARKY
+330 NDWIIRSFQLARQY
-344 CPNATL
+344 CPNAIL
-350 ILNDYNVLSWNT
+350 ILNDYNVLSWDT
-362 NEFIAMATPAINA
+362 DKFITLARPVIAA
-375 GVVDALGMQA
+375 GVVDALGAQS

-435 FYNHPS
+435 FYNHAS
-441 VKGITLWGY
+441 VQGITLWGY
-450 VVGKTWRDGTGLIQD
+450 VVGKTWRDGTGLIQE

-475 LMNYLASQ
+475 LMNYLAST
-483 TPASSSVRSSAP
+483 TPSSQSSVASSVVS
-495 SSVPASSRSSS
+495 SSRSSL
-506 SAVVASSSSV
+506 SSSLIS
-516 VIVPSS
+516 SS
-522 SSSLASSSVRSSS
+522 SSSLVRSSSSIMSSSSVRSSS
-535 SSSIISNQSQ
+535 SSSVIATNQ
-545 LVVAINAGGAQ
+545 LVVAINSGGGA
-556 VAYNG
+556 VNYNG
-561 VQYQADRFSTG
+561 VAYQADRFNTG
-572 GTANSTTDNISNVA
+572 GTAHSTSDNISNVA
-586 EPALFQTERYGTFG
+586 EGALFQSELYGSFG

-610 SVELHF
+610 SIELHF

-628 FNLSVEGKQEL
+628 FNVAIEGKQEM

-655 YTVNNVQVTDGKLN
+655 FTVNNVQVTDGKLN
-669 IDLATLVDNGTI
+669 IDLTTLVDNATL

-695 ETPPVTPGTASKE
+695 DVPPVDPGSASKE
-708 NEGADCVLGTAPAA
+708 NEGADCAIGAPPAA

-734 YNGTR
+734 YNGAR

-748 QRQET
+748 RRQEI
-753 LKQIEA
+753 LKQVEA
-759 SIYGTKPGKP
+759 SIYGTKPPKP
-769 DSVTGTVSNTQIT
+769 TTVTGTVSNTQIT

-789 KTASFS
+789 KSASFS
-795 AKVEMPTNVS
+795 AKVEMPSNVS
-805 GPVPAVVVLGGFGA
+805 GPVPAIVVLGGFGG
-819 DTATIKAEGVAVI
+819 DTATIKAEGVAII

-837 AVGAE
+837 VVGSE
-842 SGSRTN
+842 SGSRSN
-848 KTGAFYT
+848 KTGAFYS
-855 IYGNRSTTGLLAA
+855 IYGNNSSTGLLAA

-882 SGTVL
+882 SGTAVL
-887 KADAIG
+887 KADAVG

-909 LDQRIALTMPIESG
+909 LDQRIALTMPFESG

-951 GDVFSGY
+951 GDAFNSYVS
-958 TADTKRLPVDTHQI
+958 DVKRLPVDTHEI
-972 IGLVAPRGLYIMDNP
+972 IALVAPRGLYIMDNP

-1001 LAGAEIYKALGATS
+1001 LAGAEVYKALGAGS
-1015 SITYLSNIAD
+1015 SITYHSNVAS
-1025 GNHCAIRPE
+1025 GSHCEVRPE
-1034 FKAPL
+1034 HKAQL

-1048 KESATTG
+1048 KQSATTG
-1055 GLNARSN
+1055 GLNAHSK
-1062 ATANFSDWV
+1062 ATANLSEWV

>member
-1 MYYLK
+1 MQKYSDVPL
-6 TFPGPIAQALK
+6 AHALK
-17 RTRGLITAGTLMAM
+17 RTCSLIGMG
-31 AAQGASAACT
+31 AALTILSHSASAACT
-41 YTVESEWNN
+41 YTVDNEWNN
-50 GFVANITIKNDS
+50 GFVASITIKNDT
-62 GAQVNNWSVNWSYPT
+62 GAPINGWNINWGYST
-77 NRITSSWNVNL
+77 NRITSSWNANL
-88 SGANPYTATNV
+88 SGSNPYTATNI
-99 SWNGGIAPG
+99 SWNGSIAVG
-108 QSVTFGFQG
+108 QSVSFGFQG
-117 TKGASAAERPTINGT
+117 TKTNGVAAERPTVN
-132 LCGAAPVS
+132 GAACTGGNPSSARSS
-140 SVRSSTP
+140 SVTPSSIPSSTP
-147 PSSAPVSSVRS
+147 SSSS
-158 SLAPSSVAPSSI
+158 APSSVAS
-170 APSSAPRSSV
+170 SSV
-180 APSSIAP
+180 A
-187 SSAPVSS
+187 VSS
-194 SSRSSAAPTTR
+194 SSRSSAPTTR

-236 GSVEATRD
+236 GSVEGTRD
-244 VYNWAPV
+244 QYNWAPL
-251 DRVYAYARQHN
+251 DRIYAYAREHN

-268 TFVWGSQFP
+268 TLVWGSQFP

-307 LIDVVNEAT
+307 MIDVVNEAI
-316 PGHAPATFAQNAFG
+316 PGHAPATYAQNAFG
-330 NDWIIKSFQLARKY
+330 NDWIIKSFQLARQY
-344 CPNATL
+344 CPNAIL
-350 ILNDYNVLSWNT
+350 ILNDYNVLSWDT
-362 NEFIAMATPAINA
+362 DKFITLARPVIAA
-375 GVVDALGMQA
+375 GVVDALGAQS

-395 TTSKLNQI
+395 TTTKLNQI

-435 FYNHPS
+435 FYNHTS

-465 NGTPRPAMTW
+465 NGTFRPAMTW
-475 LMNYLASQ
+475 LMNYLATTNPSSQ
-483 TPASSSVRSSAP
+483 
-495 SSVPASSRSSS
+495 SSVPASSSRSSQS
-506 SAVVASSSSV
+506 SSVISSSSSSV
-516 VIVPSS
+516 IVLPSS
-522 SSSLASSSVRSSS
+522 SSSRLSSSLSSSSSSS
-535 SSSIISNQSQ
+535 SSSIISTTPA
-545 LVVAINAGGAQ
+545 LVYAINSGGAK
-556 VAYNG
+556 VSYNG
-561 VQYQADRFSTG
+561 VEYQADRFNTG

-586 EPALFQTERYGTFG
+586 EGALFQTELYGTFG
-600 YEVPVTNATY
+600 YAIPVTNSTY

-628 FNLSVEGKQEL
+628 FNVSVEGKQEM

-649 ADAAYS
+649 SDAAYT

-669 IDLATLVDNGTI
+669 IDLTTLTDNATL
-681 AGFAIYSSNGGKLV
+681 AGFAIYSTTGGKFV
-695 ETPPVTPGTASKE
+695 EPPVVDPVAASKE

-722 ASNAK
+722 TSNAK

-734 YNGTR
+734 YNGSR
-739 ISSKADWRC
+739 ITSKSEWRC
-748 QRQET
+748 QRQEI
-753 LKQIEA
+753 LKQVEA
-759 SIYGTKPGKP
+759 SIYGTKPPKP
-769 DSVTGTVSNTQIT
+769 EKVTGTVSRTQIT
-782 VNVSHQG
+782 VNVEHQG
-789 KTASFS
+789 KTASFT
-795 AKVEMPTNVS
+795 AKVEMPTNAT
-805 GPVPAVVVLGGFGA
+805 GAVPAVVVLGGFGA

-837 AVGAE
+837 LVGAE

-848 KTGAFYT
+848 KSGAFYS

-882 SGTVL
+882 SGATVL
-887 KADAIG
+887 KPDAIG

-951 GDVFSGY
+951 GDAFSNY

-1001 LAGAEIYKALGATS
+1001 LAGAEVYKALGATS
-1015 SITYLSNIAD
+1015 SITYHSNVAD
-1025 GNHCAIRPE
+1025 GSHCSIRPE
-1034 FKAPL
+1034 HKAPM

-1062 ATANFSDWV
+1062 ATANINDWV
-1071 DWTTPTL
+1071 DWTTPSL

>member
-1 MYYLK
+1 MHTLK
-6 TFPGPIAQALK
+6 TFPGPIVQALK
-17 RTRGLITAGTLMAM
+17 RTRTLVIAGAVLAISS
-31 AAQGASAACT
+31 QGASAACT
-41 YTVESEWNN
+41 YTIDNEWNT
-50 GFVANITIKNDS
+50 GFVASITIKNDT
-62 GAQVNNWSVNWSYPT
+62 GVPVNGWSINWNYST
-77 NRITSSWNVNL
+77 NRITSSWNANL
-88 SGANPYTATNV
+88 SGSNPYTATNIG
-99 SWNGGIAPG
+99 WNGNIAAG
-108 QSVTFGFQG
+108 QSVSFGFQG
-117 TKGASAAERPTINGT
+117 NKNGATAERPTINGT
-132 LCGAAPVS
+132 VCSGGPVS
-140 SVRSSTP
+140 SVRSS
-147 PSSAPVSSVRS
+147 SSI
-158 SLAPSSVAPSSI
+158 PSSVP
-170 APSSAPRSSV
+170 
-180 APSSIAP
+180 
-187 SSAPVSS
+187 SS
-194 SSRSSAAPTTR
+194 SSRSSVPSSVTVTSSSRSSVTAPTR

-244 VYNWAPV
+244 QYNWAPL
-251 DRVYAYARQHN
+251 DRIYAYAREHN

-277 SWITNLSAAE
+277 SWINNLSASE

-307 LIDVVNEAT
+307 MIDVVNEAI
-316 PGHAPATFAQNAFG
+316 PGHAPAAYAQNAFG
-330 NDWIIKSFQLARKY
+330 NDWIIKSFQLARQY
-344 CPNATL
+344 CPNAIL
-350 ILNDYNVLSWNT
+350 ILNDYNVLSWDT
-362 NEFIAMATPAINA
+362 DKFITLARPVIAA
-375 GVVDALGMQA
+375 GVVDALGAQS

-435 FYNHPS
+435 FYNHAS

-450 VVGKTWRDGTGLIQD
+450 VVGKTWRDGTGLIQE
-465 NGTPRPAMTW
+465 NGTHRPAMTW
-475 LMNYLASQ
+475 LMNYLSTV
-483 TPASSSVRSSAP
+483 TPASSVAS
-495 SSVPASSRSSS
+495 SSRSSQS
-506 SAVVASSSSV
+506 SAIIS
-516 VIVPSS
+516 SS
-522 SSSLASSSVRSSS
+522 SSSLVPPATSSSSSRPSSSSVRSSS
-535 SSSIISNQSQ
+535 SSSIISTRPE
-545 LVVAINAGGAQ
+545 LVYAINSGGSK
-556 VAYNG
+556 VSYNG
-561 VQYQADRFSTG
+561 VEYQADRFNTG

-586 EPALFQTERYGTFG
+586 EGALFQTELYGTFG
-600 YEVPVTNATY
+600 YEIPVTNSTY

-616 AEIYHTTVGKRS
+616 AEIYHTTTGRRS
-628 FNLSVEGKQEL
+628 FNVAVEGKQEM

-649 ADAAYS
+649 ADAAYT
-655 YTVNNVQVTDGKLN
+655 YTVNNVQVIDGKLN
-669 IDLATLVDNGTI
+669 IDLTTLTDNATL
-681 AGFAIYSSNGGKLV
+681 AGFAIYSSTGGKFV
-695 ETPPVTPGTASKE
+695 EPPPVNPGSASKE
-708 NEGADCVLGTAPAA
+708 NEGSDCVLGNPPAA
-722 ASNAK
+722 ATNAR

-734 YNGTR
+734 YNGSR
-739 ISSKADWRC
+739 IASKSEWRC
-748 QRQET
+748 QRQEI
-753 LKQIEA
+753 LKQVEA
-759 SIYGTKPGKP
+759 SIYGTKPPKP
-769 DSVTGTVSNTQIT
+769 EQVTGTVSRTQIT
-782 VNVSHQG
+782 VNVQHQG

-795 AKVEMPTNVS
+795 ARVEMPSNAT
-805 GPVPAVVVLGGFGA
+805 GPVPAIVVLGGFGG
-819 DTATIKAEGVAVI
+819 DTATMRAEGAAII

-837 AVGAE
+837 VVGAE

-868 WGWGVSR
+868 WSWGVSR

-882 SGTVL
+882 SGATIL
-887 KADAIG
+887 KPDAIG

-909 LDQRIALTMPIESG
+909 LDQRIALTIPFESG

-951 GDVFSGY
+951 GDAFSNY

-972 IGLVAPRGLYIMDNP
+972 IALVAPRGLYIMDNP

-1001 LAGAEIYKALGATS
+1001 LAGAEVYKALGATN
-1015 SITYLSNIAD
+1015 SITYHSNVAS
-1025 GNHCAIRPE
+1025 GSHCEVRPE
-1034 FKAPL
+1034 HKAQL

-1048 KESATTG
+1048 NESATTG
-1055 GLNARSN
+1055 GLNAHSK
-1062 ATANFSDWV
+1062 ATANKNDWV

>member
-1 MYYLK
+1 MHKLN
-6 TFPGPIAQALK
+6 TFPESIAQALK
-17 RTRGLITAGTLMAM
+17 RTRVLVTAGAVLAM

-41 YTVESEWNN
+41 YTIDNEWNT
-50 GFVANITIKNDS
+50 GFVASITIKNDT
-62 GAQVNNWSVNWSYPT
+62 GAAVNGWNINWSYST
-77 NRITSSWNVNL
+77 NRITSSWNANL
-88 SGANPYTATNV
+88 TGSNPYTATNLG
-99 SWNGGIAPG
+99 WNGSIAAG
-108 QSVTFGFQG
+108 QSVSFGFQG
-117 TKGASAAERPTINGT
+117 NKNGATAERPTINGT
-132 LCGAAPVS
+132 VCSGGTVS
-140 SVRSSTP
+140 SPASSSVIRSSVPSSTP
-147 PSSAPVSSVRS
+147 SSVPSSSRSSV
-158 SLAPSSVAPSSI
+158 PSSI
-170 APSSAPRSSV
+170 AV
-180 APSSIAP
+180 T
-187 SSAPVSS
+187 S
-194 SSRSSAAPTTR
+194 SSRSSAAPVTR

-210 ITTSGAVRSDFINYW
+210 ITTSGAVRPDFINYW

-244 VYNWAPV
+244 QYNWAPL
-251 DRVYAYARQHN
+251 DRIYAYAREHN

-277 SWITNLSAAE
+277 SWINNLSAAE

-307 LIDVVNEAT
+307 MIDVVNEAI
-316 PGHAPATFAQNAFG
+316 PGHAPAAFAQNAFG
-330 NDWIIKSFQLARKY
+330 NDWIIKSFQLARQY
-344 CPNATL
+344 CPNAIL
-350 ILNDYNVLSWNT
+350 ILNDYNVLSWDT
-362 NEFIAMATPAINA
+362 DKFITLARPVIAA
-375 GVVDALGMQA
+375 GVVDALGAQS

-435 FYNHPS
+435 FYNHAS

-465 NGTPRPAMTW
+465 NGTFRPAMTW
-475 LMNYLASQ
+475 LMNYL
-483 TPASSSVRSSAP
+483 SSVTPSSQ
-495 SSVPASSRSSS
+495 SSVPSSSRSSQS
-506 SAVVASSSSV
+506 SAIISSSSSSV
-516 VIVPSS
+516 IVPATSS
-522 SSSLASSSVRSSS
+522 SSSRPSSSSVRSSS
-535 SSSIISNQSQ
+535 SSSIISTTRE
-545 LVVAINAGGAQ
+545 LVYAINSGGGK
-556 VAYNG
+556 VNYNG
-561 VQYQADRFSTG
+561 VEYQADRFNTG

-586 EPALFQTERYGTFG
+586 EGALFQSELYGTFG
-600 YEVPVTNATY
+600 YEIPVTNSTY

-628 FNLSVEGKQEL
+628 FNVSVEGKQEL

-669 IDLATLVDNGTI
+669 INLETLLDNGTL
-681 AGFAIYSSNGGKLV
+681 AGFAIYSSTGGKFV
-695 ETPPVTPGTASKE
+695 EPPVVDPGSASKE
-708 NEGADCVLGTAPAA
+708 NEGADCVLGSAPAA
-722 ASNAK
+722 TSNAK

-734 YNGTR
+734 YNGSR
-739 ISSKADWRC
+739 IASKSEWRC
-748 QRQET
+748 QRQEI
-753 LKQIEA
+753 LKQVEA
-759 SIYGTKPGKP
+759 SIYGTKPPKP
-769 DSVTGTVSNTQIT
+769 EKVTGTVSRTQIT
-782 VNVSHQG
+782 VNVEHQG
-789 KTASFS
+789 KTASFT
-795 AKVEMPTNVS
+795 AKVEMPTNAS
-805 GPVPAVVVLGGFGA
+805 GAVPAVVVLGGFGG
-819 DTATIKAEGVAVI
+819 DTATIKAEGAAII

-882 SGTVL
+882 SGATIL
-887 KADAIG
+887 KPDAIG

-909 LDQRIALTMPIESG
+909 LDQRIALTIPFESG

-951 GDVFSGY
+951 GDAFSNY
-958 TADTKRLPVDTHQI
+958 TADTKRLPVDTHEI
-972 IGLVAPRGLYIMDNP
+972 IALVAPRGLYIMDNP

-1001 LAGAEIYKALGATS
+1001 LAGAEVYKALGATN
-1015 SITYLSNIAD
+1015 SITYHSNVAS
-1025 GNHCAIRPE
+1025 GSHCEVRPE
-1034 FKAPL
+1034 HKAQL

-1055 GLNARSN
+1055 GLNAHSK
-1062 ATANFSDWV
+1062 ATANKNDWV

>member
-1 MYYLK
+1 M
-6 TFPGPIAQALK
+6 
-17 RTRGLITAGTLMAM
+17 
-31 AAQGASAACT
+31 
-41 YTVESEWNN
+41 
-50 GFVANITIKNDS
+50 
-62 GAQVNNWSVNWSYPT
+62 
-77 NRITSSWNVNL
+77 
-88 SGANPYTATNV
+88 
-99 SWNGGIAPG
+99 
-108 QSVTFGFQG
+108 
-117 TKGASAAERPTINGT
+117 
-132 LCGAAPVS
+132 
-140 SVRSSTP
+140 
-147 PSSAPVSSVRS
+147 
-158 SLAPSSVAPSSI
+158 
-170 APSSAPRSSV
+170 
-180 APSSIAP
+180 
-187 SSAPVSS
+187 
-194 SSRSSAAPTTR
+194 
-205 KFVGN
+205 
-210 ITTSGAVRSDFINYW
+210 NYW

-244 VYNWAPV
+244 QYNWAPL
-251 DRVYAYARQHN
+251 DRIYAYAREHN

-277 SWITNLSAAE
+277 SWINNLSAAD

-307 LIDVVNEAT
+307 MIDVVNEAI
-316 PGHAPATFAQNAFG
+316 PGHAPATYAQNAFG

-344 CPNATL
+344 CPNAIL
-350 ILNDYNVLSWNT
+350 ILNDYNVLSWDT
-362 NEFIAMATPAINA
+362 DKFITLARPVIAA
-375 GVVDALGMQA
+375 GVVDALGAQS

-435 FYNHPS
+435 FYNHAS

-450 VVGKTWRDGTGLIQD
+450 VVGKTWRDGTGLIQE

-475 LMNYLASQ
+475 LRNYLASV
-483 TPASSSVRSSAP
+483 TPSSSAASSSRP
-495 SSVPASSRSSS
+495 SSS
-506 SAVVASSSSV
+506 SIAISSSSSSV
-516 VIVPSS
+516 VILPSS
-522 SSSLASSSVRSSS
+522 SSSSSRISSSSLRS
-535 SSSIISNQSQ
+535 SSSIISTNRE
-545 LVVAINAGGAQ
+545 LVYAINSGGGK
-556 VAYNG
+556 VNYNG
-561 VQYQADRFSTG
+561 VEYQADRFNTG

-586 EPALFQTERYGTFG
+586 EGALFQSELYGTFG
-600 YEVPVTNATY
+600 YEIPVTNSTY

-616 AEIYHTTVGKRS
+616 AEIYHTTVGQRS
-628 FNLSVEGKQEL
+628 FNVSVEGKQEM

-669 IDLATLVDNGTI
+669 INLETLLDNGTL
-681 AGFAIYSSNGGKLV
+681 AGFAIYSSTGGKFV
-695 ETPPVTPGTASKE
+695 EPPVVDPGSASKE

-722 ASNAK
+722 STNAK

-734 YNGTR
+734 YNGSR
-739 ISSKADWRC
+739 IASKSEWRC
-748 QRQET
+748 QRQEI
-753 LKQIEA
+753 LKQVEA
-759 SIYGTKPGKP
+759 SIYGTKPPKP
-769 DSVTGTVSNTQIT
+769 EKVTGTVSRTQIT
-782 VNVSHQG
+782 VNVEHQG
-789 KTASFS
+789 KTASFT
-795 AKVEMPTNVS
+795 AKVEMPTNAS
-805 GPVPAVVVLGGFGA
+805 GAVPAVVVLGGFGG
-819 DTATIKAEGVAVI
+819 DTATIKAEGAAII

-882 SGTVL
+882 SGATIL
-887 KADAIG
+887 KPDAIG

-909 LDQRIALTMPIESG
+909 LDQRIALTIPFESG

-951 GDVFSGY
+951 GDAFNNY
-958 TADTKRLPVDTHQI
+958 TADTKRLPVDTHEI
-972 IGLVAPRGLYIMDNP
+972 IALVAPRGLYIMDNP

-1001 LAGAEIYKALGATS
+1001 LAGAEVYKALGATS
-1015 SITYLSNIAD
+1015 SITYHSNVAS
-1025 GNHCAIRPE
+1025 GSHCEVRSE
-1034 FKAPL
+1034 HKAQL

-1055 GLNARSN
+1055 GLNAHSK
-1062 ATANFSDWV
+1062 ATANKNDWV